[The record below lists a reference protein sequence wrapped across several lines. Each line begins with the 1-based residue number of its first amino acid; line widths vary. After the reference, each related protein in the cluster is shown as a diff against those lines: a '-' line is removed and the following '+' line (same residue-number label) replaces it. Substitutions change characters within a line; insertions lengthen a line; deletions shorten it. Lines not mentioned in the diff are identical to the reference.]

1 VGVVIRKAAKADE
14 KEFTRLCLEL
24 TAFNLA
30 KRPAPLGYEAT
41 EARIKKR
48 KENTKTLLS
57 RATTEE
63 NSLVLLALADGKP
76 VGYAKAFILEGSRG
90 YVDEFFVSEGFRNLG
105 IGKKLLEVVEDW
117 LKTCGIDHIIL
128 NVFLWNR
135 GAADFYRKEGF
146 EEYYVCYKKELD

>member
-1 VGVVIRKAAKADE
+1 MGVVIRKAAKADE

-63 NSLVLLALADGKP
+63 NSLVLLALAD
-76 VGYAKAFILEGSRG
+76 
-90 YVDEFFVSEGFRNLG
+90 
-105 IGKKLLEVVEDW
+105 
-117 LKTCGIDHIIL
+117 
-128 NVFLWNR
+128 
-135 GAADFYRKEGF
+135 
-146 EEYYVCYKKELD
+146 